1 MSTVVEHSSSA
12 ALFQVTPR
20 AIERIRE
27 IMRDNG
33 LSEGGLRVGVQ
44 GGGCSGLSYNLALD
58 TEQCPGDKVFEQ
70 DGGKIFVDIES
81 VLYLGV
87 ATLDW
92 KDEGLMQRGFTFINP
107 NSSGACGC
115 GESFAV

>member
-1 MSTVVEHSSSA
+1 MLQLTEQA
-12 ALFQVTPR
+12 A
-20 AIERIRE
+20 ARIRE

-33 LSEGGLRVGVQ
+33 LTEGGLRVGVQ

-58 TEQCPGDKVFEQ
+58 TEQRPGDRVFEQ
-70 DGGKIFVDIES
+70 GGVKVFVDMKS
-81 VLYLGV
+81 LLYLSG

-92 KDEGLMQRGFTFINP
+92 KDEGLMQRGFTFSNP

>member
-1 MSTVVEHSSSA
+1 MI
-12 ALFQVTPR
+12 QVTTN
-20 AIERIRE
+20 AAARIRE

-58 TEQCPGDKVFEQ
+58 TEQRPGDRVFEQ
-70 DGGKIFVDIES
+70 DGAKVFVDMKS
-81 VLYLGV
+81 LLYLSG

-92 KDEGLMQRGFTFINP
+92 KDEGLMQRGFTFSNP

>member
-1 MSTVVEHSSSA
+1 MI
-12 ALFQVTPR
+12 QVT
-20 AIERIRE
+20 ANAAARIRE

-58 TEQCPGDKVFEQ
+58 TEQRPGDKVFEQ
-70 DGGKIFVDIES
+70 DGVKVFVDIKS
-81 VLYLGV
+81 LLYLSG

>member
-1 MSTVVEHSSSA
+1 MI
-12 ALFQVTPR
+12 QVTEK
-20 AIERIRE
+20 ALARIRE

-58 TEQCPGDKVFEQ
+58 TEQRPGDRVFEQ
-70 DGGKIFVDIES
+70 DGVKVFVDMKS
-81 VLYLGV
+81 LLYLGGT
-87 ATLDW
+87 TLDW

>member
-1 MSTVVEHSSSA
+1 MSVGIAQLNLTARAVER
-12 ALFQVTPR
+12 V
-20 AIERIRE
+20 RE
-27 IMRDNG
+27 IMRENG
-33 LSEGGLRVGVQ
+33 VAEGGLRVGVQ

-58 TEQCPGDKVFEQ
+58 TEQRPGDRVFEQ
-70 DGGKIFVDIES
+70 DGVKVFVDMKS
-81 VLYLGV
+81 FLYLSG

-92 KDEGLMQRGFTFINP
+92 KDEGLMQRGFVFSNP